1 MVIRKCE
8 YTYVAHFILLL
19 GSDVLEKNYKE
30 NRKHSFYIEMQGEMD
45 RGGKN
50 EKLLI

>member
-1 MVIRKCE
+1 M
-8 YTYVAHFILLL
+8 AHFILLL
-19 GSDVLEKNYKE
+19 GSDVPEKNYKE
-30 NRKHSFYIEMQGEMD
+30 IRKHSFYTEIYGEMD